1 VGVKTPGAPVE
12 TDLARSGINPI
23 QKRVYAES
31 MQRFWAGF
39 GDNKCLFWRFF
50 EQSRRITAQ
59 KNEHPIQQ
67 GAPLTYFYRKAGRV
81 VLTGPG

>member
-1 VGVKTPGAPVE
+1 
-12 TDLARSGINPI
+12 
-23 QKRVYAES
+23 